1 MLLDGSEEML
11 RIAREQ
17 AETDGLAARVSF
29 SHRDAG
35 ELQGLFDA
43 ESFDVIV
50 CHNLLE
56 YCERPSATVRDM
68 AHMLHQDAVLS
79 VLVRN
84 RNGEV
89 LKDAIKARDWKLAT
103 ANLTAETAVDTL
115 YGEAVRVF
123 TAAEMRDL
131 LVRAGLEVVAEYGV
145 RVFFDYVGLENL
157 ADATYAEIF
166 QLESTLGARPEFTVI
181 ARYVQMIAR
190 RSSASSNKVSR
201 P

>member
-1 MLLDGSEEML
+1 ML

-29 SHRDAG
+29 SHRDPG
-35 ELQGLFDA
+35 ELRGLFDA

-123 TAAEMRDL
+123 TAAEMRD
-131 LVRAGLEVVAEYGV
+131 
-145 RVFFDYVGLENL
+145 
-157 ADATYAEIF
+157 
-166 QLESTLGARPEFTVI
+166 
-181 ARYVQMIAR
+181 
-190 RSSASSNKVSR
+190 
-201 P
+201 